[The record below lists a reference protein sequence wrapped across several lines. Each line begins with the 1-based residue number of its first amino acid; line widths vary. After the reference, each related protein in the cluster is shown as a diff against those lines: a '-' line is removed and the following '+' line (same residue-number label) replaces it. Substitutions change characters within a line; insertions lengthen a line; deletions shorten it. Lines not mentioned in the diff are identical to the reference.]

1 MPLQRSLSVRL
12 DHWPDGLHMEILPA
26 SAGLAR
32 HIDARPARQV
42 LYPHAALA
50 RLHEL
55 LPTSRPRFQ
64 VTRYRGRVDEY
75 DVDTRQVLV
84 SLWEEPSGRE
94 SRFELT
100 LQDFPK
106 ALRPPRRDMAFFLW
120 AWFEWEEHSLCSR
133 HWIEVPESSS
143 RKQKHRS

>member
-1 MPLQRSLSVRL
+1 MAFQRSLLLRL
-12 DHWPDGLHMEILPA
+12 DHWPDELQKEVLPA

-32 HIDARPARQV
+32 QIDARPARQV

-50 RLHEL
+50 RLYEL
-55 LPTSRPRFQ
+55 QPSSHPRFQ

-75 DVDTRQVLV
+75 DVGSRQVLV

-94 SRFELT
+94 SRLEFA
-100 LQDFPK
+100 LQDFPRP
-106 ALRPPRRDMAFFLW
+106 LRPPRRDMAFFLW
-120 AWFEWEEHSLCSR
+120 AWFEWEMHSLTSH

-143 RKQKHRS
+143 RKPKLRS

>member
-1 MPLQRSLSVRL
+1 MGLQRSLAVRL
-12 DHWPDGLHMEILPA
+12 DQWPDELHLEIPPA
-26 SAGLAR
+26 TAGLAR

-42 LYPHAALA
+42 LYPHATLA

-55 LPTSRPRFQ
+55 KPSSRSRFQ

-75 DVDTRQVLV
+75 DGDTRQVLV

-94 SRFELT
+94 SRLELP
-100 LQDFPK
+100 LLDFPK

-120 AWFEWEEHSLCSR
+120 AWFEGENHALCS
-133 HWIEVPESSS
+133 HHLIEVPESSS
-143 RKQKHRS
+143 RKQKLRS